1 MLNHFNFEKFKGK
14 ILITNDLG
22 RFHFLNEKEFSD
34 LLTNKID
41 SKSEL
46 YTKLKKDYFILESK
60 TDLINDELI
69 YAIRDMKNYVMMGP
83 SLHIFA
89 VTNICNIN
97 CIYCQARDHQS
108 ESAGYMTLDTG
119 CKAIDLAL
127 QSPASSLTFEFQG
140 GEPLL
145 NFDVI
150 KGMILYAEDHK
161 GTKTIDYTMV
171 SNLLA
176 LTEDKIAFLKNYNVS
191 VSTSMDGPKTVHDN
205 NRRAGVNKSSFDF
218 MERGLKRL
226 QDEGIS
232 GGAIETTTRY
242 SLSYPKEII
251 DAYRNH
257 GICGIFLRPLTPLGF
272 AAEEWEKIGY
282 TPEEYLN
289 FYRNALDYIIEINR
303 KGDFFPEYLAGYFLK
318 KILGNFAQNYM
329 ELRSPCGATM
339 GQLSYYYNGD
349 IYTCD
354 EGRMISEAGKYLF
367 KLGNVYE
374 TTYDDL
380 IKNPVCKAT
389 AIASVIETIPSCSD
403 CVFQPYCGVCPVV
416 TYAMEG
422 DIFPK
427 HPHGYRCK
435 IYKGI
440 QKLLFEKIMDDDKEI
455 IDVLNSWVN

>member
-242 SLSYPKEII
+242 SLSY
-251 DAYRNH
+251 
-257 GICGIFLRPLTPLGF
+257 
-272 AAEEWEKIGY
+272 
-282 TPEEYLN
+282 
-289 FYRNALDYIIEINR
+289 
-303 KGDFFPEYLAGYFLK
+303 
-318 KILGNFAQNYM
+318 
-329 ELRSPCGATM
+329 
-339 GQLSYYYNGD
+339 
-349 IYTCD
+349 
-354 EGRMISEAGKYLF
+354 
-367 KLGNVYE
+367 
-374 TTYDDL
+374 
-380 IKNPVCKAT
+380 
-389 AIASVIETIPSCSD
+389 
-403 CVFQPYCGVCPVV
+403 
-416 TYAMEG
+416 
-422 DIFPK
+422 
-427 HPHGYRCK
+427 
-435 IYKGI
+435 
-440 QKLLFEKIMDDDKEI
+440 
-455 IDVLNSWVN
+455 